1 MLKSLIAGAI
11 AAALGLLSMGLLGGL
26 LYYAAFPVLFPLF
39 GNINGWSGDNVWPA
53 TIGAGML
60 WGLAFPI
67 AGLINRRL
75 ARQGTAPALR
85 RACYALVL
93 WVGAALV
100 WIAMAGTMDIRLG

>member
-1 MLKSLIAGAI
+1 MIKSLTAGVI
-11 AAALGLLSMGLLGGL
+11 AAALGLFSMGLLGGL
-26 LYYAAFPVLFPLF
+26 LYYAAYPVLFPLF

-60 WGLAFPI
+60 WGLAFPA

-75 ARQGTAPALR
+75 ERRDIVPALR

-93 WVGAALV
+93 WIWAALV
-100 WIAMAGTMDIRLG
+100 WISMVGMLDIRIG